1 MSLFTDLIER
11 ARALFFRR
19 REERELDEELTFH
32 LSMEED
38 YRRRHGESH
47 ADAHRAARLAL
58 GGIEQVK
65 EDVRDA
71 RGTRLLEDGAGDFA
85 FALRTLRRA
94 PGFASVAIVTLAVGI
109 GGTTAMFSAVDAVL
123 LQPLPYQQPGQL
135 VRLYQTTVNKPDER
149 GFVTPVH
156 LLAYRGRLSSMS
168 ALAGVNTYGESGA
181 DIGSGD
187 GARRI
192 RVLATTADY
201 FDVVGV
207 HPALGTAYTR
217 KDETDAPVVVLS
229 RRLWK
234 EELRGMSS
242 AIGGPIMMNGRAYRV
257 AGVMPGGYEDP
268 LVAGVD
274 AWVPVDVTPGRD
286 ISNANNHYLSIIA
299 RLRPGVSIAAAQSE
313 LDALG
318 VRLEAEYAPR
328 GKNARARLD
337 PLKDDIVG
345 ASSLALKLMLGAVA
359 LVLLVVSVNLAT
371 LMLVRG
377 SERQSE
383 FAVRAALGGGRAR
396 LVRQMLVECLALAAV
411 GDAAG
416 LLVARLAMSGIELLA
431 GDTIPRIASMSMS
444 VGVLAMSVVV
454 ATVSAVIFGIVPAL
468 RVAKTQP
475 SDVLRGSSR
484 ASTGGVR
491 QLRGREWLVVVQ
503 VAVAFVLAVG
513 AGLLLSSLAHLQDVP
528 LGVRTTNVLT
538 FQLHL
543 PDARYDSTARAAF
556 YDAFARSV
564 EQLPGVRAAGGVS
577 KLPVTGSYNSWGT
590 HPLTGPYA
598 GDDNRWPSVEQRV
611 ISGDYFRAVG
621 ISLSQGRLFD
631 ERDIPGTPN
640 RVVISELAAK
650 TLFPGVDPIG
660 QRLNTGGRDEEV
672 IGVVN
677 DVALRN
683 EGEMLPHIYHAHR
696 QFAGDRNWA
705 LTQVVATDD
714 PTAAITPIRSLLT
727 SLDPR
732 LVLFRPASLDD
743 VIGRGA
749 AQRAF
754 TMRLLITFA
763 ATAIALAGLGL
774 FGVLSYGVRLRTRE
788 LGIRM
793 ALGARAATIRGMIL
807 GQGLRLASIG
817 LVAGIVGAAA
827 LSRVIATLLFQVRP
841 MDLTVLGGS
850 CALLAIV
857 SGVAA
862 YWPARRATSIDP
874 RQSLS
879 S

>member
-1 MSLFTDLIER
+1 MSFLADLTVR
-11 ARALFFRR
+11 VRALVFRR
-19 REERELDEELTFH
+19 REERELDEELRFH
-32 LSMEED
+32 VSMEED

-47 ADAHRAARLAL
+47 ASAHRAAMLAL
-58 GGIEQVK
+58 GGVEQVK
-65 EDVRDA
+65 EEVRDA
-71 RGTRLLEDGAGDFA
+71 RGTRLLEDGAGDFS

-94 PGFASVAIVTLAVGI
+94 PGFAFVAIATLAVGI

-123 LQPLPYQQPGQL
+123 LRPLPYQEPGQL
-135 VRLYQTTVNKPDER
+135 VRLYHTTVKDPAER

-156 LLAYRGRLSSMS
+156 LLAFRSRLSSVS

-181 DIGSGD
+181 DIGTGD

-192 RVLATTADY
+192 RLLATTADY
-201 FDVVGV
+201 FDVVAV
-207 HPALGTAYTR
+207 HPVLGSAYTR
-217 KDETDAPVVVLS
+217 NDETDAPVVVLS
-229 RRLWK
+229 HRLWRDEMGGK
-234 EELRGMSS
+234 PS
-242 AIGGPIMMNGRAYRV
+242 AIGGTITMNGRAYRV
-257 AGVMPGGYEDP
+257 DGVMPDGYEDP
-268 LVAGVD
+268 LVSGVD
-274 AWVPVDVTPGRD
+274 AWIPLDVTPGRD
-286 ISNANNHYLSIIA
+286 ISNANNHYLGIIA
-299 RLRPGVSIAAAQSE
+299 RLRPGVSMASAQSE

-318 VRLEAEYAPR
+318 VRLAAELPR
-328 GKNARARLD
+328 GRNARARFD
-337 PLKDDIVG
+337 ALKDDIVG
-345 ASSLALKLMLGAVA
+345 PSSLALKLMLGAVA

-396 LVRQMLVECLALAAV
+396 LVRQMLVECIALAAV
-411 GDAAG
+411 GDVAG
-416 LLVARLAMSGIELLA
+416 LLVARLAMAGIKALA
-431 GDTIPRIASMSMS
+431 GDTIPRIATMSLS
-444 VGVLAMSVVV
+444 LGVLAMSVIV
-454 ATVSAVIFGIVPAL
+454 ATVSALIFGVVPAM

-475 SDVLRGSSR
+475 SDVLRGSGR
-484 ASTGGVR
+484 GSTGGTR

-503 VAVAFVLAVG
+503 VALAFVLAVG

-528 LGVRTTNVLT
+528 LGVKSANVLT

-543 PDARYDSTARAAF
+543 PDARYDSTARARF
-556 YDAFARSV
+556 YDDFARAV
-564 EQLPGVRAAGGVS
+564 ERIPGVRAAGGVS

-590 HPLTGPYA
+590 NPLTGPYA
-598 GDDNRWPSVEQRV
+598 GDDNRWPSIEQRV
-611 ISGDYFRAVG
+611 ISGDYFSVVG
-621 ISLSQGRLFD
+621 MSLTKGRLFD
-631 ERDIPGTPN
+631 DGDVVGAPL

-705 LTQVVATDD
+705 LVQVVATND
-714 PTAAITPIRSLLT
+714 PLGAIALIRALLS

-732 LVLFRPASLDD
+732 LVLFRPMPLDG

-749 AQRAF
+749 AQRVF

-807 GQGLRLASIG
+807 RQGLTLALIG
-817 LVAGIVGAAA
+817 LVIGFIGAAA
-827 LSRVIATLLFQVRP
+827 LSRLIASLLFAVRP
-841 MDLTVLGGS
+841 MDVTVLAGS
-850 CALLAIV
+850 CVLLALV

>member
-1 MSLFTDLIER
+1 MSFFADLIER
-11 ARALFFRR
+11 VRALVFRR
-19 REERELDEELTFH
+19 REERELDEELSFH

-47 ADAHRAARLAL
+47 ADAHRSAMMAL
-58 GGIEQVK
+58 GGVEQVK

-71 RGTRLLEDGAGDFA
+71 RGTRLLEDGASDFS
-85 FALRTLRRA
+85 FALRTLRRT
-94 PGFASVAIVTLAVGI
+94 PGFAFVAIATLAVGI

-123 LQPLPYQQPGQL
+123 LRPLPYEEPGRL
-135 VRLYQTTVNKPDER
+135 VRLYQTSVKEPDGK

-156 LLAYRGRLSSMS
+156 LLAYRSRLSSVS

-181 DIGSGD
+181 DIGNGD

-207 HPALGTAYTR
+207 HPALGSAYTHD
-217 KDETDAPVVVLS
+217 DETDAPVVVLS
-229 RRLWK
+229 QRLWK
-234 EELRGMSS
+234 EEMRGSPS
-242 AIGGPIMMNGRAYRV
+242 AIGGTITMNGRTYRV
-257 AGVMPGGYEDP
+257 AGVMPDGYEDP
-268 LVAGVD
+268 LVTNVD
-274 AWVPVDVTPGRD
+274 AWIPVDVTPGRD
-286 ISNANNHYLSIIA
+286 ISNANNHYFSIIA

-313 LDALG
+313 LDALSL
-318 VRLEAEYAPR
+318 RLEAEYAPR
-328 GKNARARLD
+328 GNNARARFD
-337 PLKDDIVG
+337 ALKDDIVG
-345 ASSLALKLMLGAVA
+345 PSSLALKLMLGAVA

-383 FAVRAALGGGRAR
+383 FAVRAALGGARTR
-396 LVRQMLVECLALAAV
+396 LVRQMLVECIALAAV
-411 GDAAG
+411 GDVAG
-416 LLVARLAMSGIELLA
+416 LLVARLAMAGIKVLA
-431 GDTIPRIASMSMS
+431 GDTIPRIATMSMS
-444 VGVLAMSVVV
+444 VGVLAMSVIV
-454 ATVSAVIFGIVPAL
+454 ATVSALIFGIVPAM

-484 ASTGGVR
+484 GSTGGAR

-503 VAVAFVLAVG
+503 VALAFVLAVG

-528 LGVRTTNVLT
+528 LGVKSANVLT

-543 PDARYDSTARAAF
+543 PDARYDSTSRARF
-556 YDAFARSV
+556 YDAFARRV
-564 EQLPGVRAAGGVS
+564 EQIPGVRAAGGVS
-577 KLPVTGSYNSWGT
+577 KLPVTRSYNSWGT

-598 GDDNRWPSVEQRV
+598 GDNDHWPSIEQRV
-611 ISGDYFRAVG
+611 IAGDYFRAVG
-621 ISLSQGRLFD
+621 ISLTRGRLFD
-631 ERDIPGTPN
+631 DRDVVGAPN
-640 RVVISELAAK
+640 RVVLSELAAK

-672 IGVVN
+672 IGVVS
-677 DVALRN
+677 DVALSN
-683 EGEMLPHIYHAHR
+683 EGQMLPHIYHAHR
-696 QFAGDRNWA
+696 QFAADRNWA
-705 LTQVVATDD
+705 LTQVVAADD
-714 PTAAITPIRSLLT
+714 PNSTIAPIRSLLA

-732 LVLFRPASLDD
+732 LVLFRPMLLDD

-749 AQRAF
+749 AQRVF

-763 ATAIALAGLGL
+763 ATAIVLAGLGL
-774 FGVLSYGVRLRTRE
+774 FGVLSYGVRLRSRE

-793 ALGARAATIRGMIL
+793 ALGARASTIRAMIL
-807 GQGLRLASIG
+807 RQGLTLALIG
-817 LVAGIVGAAA
+817 LVVGVVGAAA
-827 LSRVIATLLFQVRP
+827 LSRLLASLLFLVRP
-841 MDLTVLGGS
+841 RDVTGLGAS
-850 CALLAIV
+850 WALLATG